1 MPYININEYDYT
13 ITGPKSIGGNIVA
26 IPINASDGPS
36 DRWVT
41 VHTYDDFVQLFSTDP
56 NPSGDFGSSWQ
67 YAANLLLR
75 NMSVCVRRITH
86 TLDDEGI
93 NKELLPGVSIAKA
106 IIKLKDTQSDSTGS
120 TTGLDENVIDLSN
133 VPNIGLTKLIL
144 SDAGRLD
151 KNPLYKTN
159 DNTVEGE
166 TKSDLFKNPLALEA
180 ATLDVKPKTIIV
192 NGEQQILSKEETGTF
207 ADVSCTNSEWDYIGR
222 THNSHHKFNGDD
234 PTDNVQM
241 SWIIENNPAGVLG
254 DFYVNE
260 DGHVVAYSEVSIK
273 NENQMAEGSK
283 TYPSQLAT
291 LNTKNLTTASFI
303 EVKYDKTN
311 KNIANVVWTY
321 SPTETT
327 TVTNHNFIVPPTIEY
342 GTNGVFKSETK
353 LKEFANN
360 SAYKSSLATG
370 NFAVVDKKDKI
381 YTYRSDVAAFGASD
395 ISTDN
400 INTPGTYG
408 KEITINFVTSGIAIN
423 TGIYRR
429 EYNWKNTGESGEV
442 DNGWEKAYH
451 DERYPELVFT
461 KYIHWE
467 NSNRL
472 IGSTPHQTIVGAT
485 RNINKITI
493 NENSNLTNTNINVSV
508 VTNEENKVKTNFQSQ
523 VISDTDEKRLTSGVV
538 GFTNNGTSVLNL
550 YSFKI
555 TQTGSKTIYDMGL
568 ESIKSANDPL
578 GKDSLLVLKDAD
590 GNVKELPIAK
600 TLTAY
605 DNAKYFIEIP
615 VGYSLYYNANVSNAT
630 LELEVTGSD
639 DIELDVHLF
648 KSNEGEYDLRFTSMS
663 GGYVTCKR
671 YSLPDVDVIETID
684 YNNYPVDDGR
694 GNINMFKVE
703 YLYPGSNGNQ
713 INVKL
718 QTLQNRG
725 IFLLVYRNNQFLEQI
740 ELCNF
745 RYRLGNNRVITLD
758 LELNKVEMW
767 NTLLSNFGIR
777 VDLATGMFDANKSS
791 IRPIVGK
798 YVSVYF
804 NENIITKGLNTLDYI
819 TLLYGQIKQGISNSN
834 TFNLQTG
841 KDPSD
846 EHVKHEVPN
855 CYEPL
860 KDKYRYDVTFV
871 SNGGYV
877 DDIIYPNE
885 ITKYY
890 NNVGSAYRL
899 IEDSMLSLAESRKD
913 CVAFLDVP
921 YDLPME
927 SVPSYF
933 SHISTSYAA
942 AYDPW
947 GLTTLETGATKWMP
961 PSFVQLY
968 THAKSIMNGNKMYL
982 PPAGVR
988 RAQAT
993 EVIKTSHELPSK
1005 YIKEW
1010 QDSDTP
1016 QFINPIIWI
1025 NGYDYTIYGQKTL
1038 FSVVS
1043 ASEKYQS
1050 ALQDLNVRL
1059 VANEVKKLIWATC
1072 INLTFELNTL
1082 MTWNEF
1088 RAKMEPTLSTM
1099 LGEGT
1104 LTDYE
1109 VIMDSTTMTQADL
1122 NSGHVCGTVRISVAR
1137 AATDWDINFEITP
1150 NNVTFNEIDYGSTY
1164 SE

>member
-41 VHTYDDFVQLFSTDP
+41 VHTYDDFVQLFGTDP

-260 DGHVVAYSEVSIK
+260 DRHVVAYSEVSIK

-630 LELEVTGSD
+630 LELEVTFQSP
-639 DIELDVHLF
+639 E
-648 KSNEGEYDLRFTSMS
+648 DLQR
-663 GGYVTCKR
+663 
-671 YSLPDVDVIETID
+671 
-684 YNNYPVDDGR
+684 
-694 GNINMFKVE
+694 
-703 YLYPGSNGNQ
+703 Q
-713 INVKL
+713 
-718 QTLQNRG
+718 
-725 IFLLVYRNNQFLEQI
+725 LVPHR
-740 ELCNF
+740 
-745 RYRLGNNRVITLD
+745 
-758 LELNKVEMW
+758 
-767 NTLLSNFGIR
+767 
-777 VDLATGMFDANKSS
+777 
-791 IRPIVGK
+791 
-798 YVSVYF
+798 
-804 NENIITKGLNTLDYI
+804 
-819 TLLYGQIKQGISNSN
+819 
-834 TFNLQTG
+834 
-841 KDPSD
+841 
-846 EHVKHEVPN
+846 
-855 CYEPL
+855 
-860 KDKYRYDVTFV
+860 
-871 SNGGYV
+871 
-877 DDIIYPNE
+877 
-885 ITKYY
+885 
-890 NNVGSAYRL
+890 
-899 IEDSMLSLAESRKD
+899 
-913 CVAFLDVP
+913 
-921 YDLPME
+921 
-927 SVPSYF
+927 
-933 SHISTSYAA
+933 
-942 AYDPW
+942 
-947 GLTTLETGATKWMP
+947 
-961 PSFVQLY
+961 
-968 THAKSIMNGNKMYL
+968 
-982 PPAGVR
+982 
-988 RAQAT
+988 
-993 EVIKTSHELPSK
+993 
-1005 YIKEW
+1005 
-1010 QDSDTP
+1010 
-1016 QFINPIIWI
+1016 
-1025 NGYDYTIYGQKTL
+1025 
-1038 FSVVS
+1038 
-1043 ASEKYQS
+1043 
-1050 ALQDLNVRL
+1050 
-1059 VANEVKKLIWATC
+1059 
-1072 INLTFELNTL
+1072 
-1082 MTWNEF
+1082 
-1088 RAKMEPTLSTM
+1088 
-1099 LGEGT
+1099 
-1104 LTDYE
+1104 
-1109 VIMDSTTMTQADL
+1109 
-1122 NSGHVCGTVRISVAR
+1122 
-1137 AATDWDINFEITP
+1137 
-1150 NNVTFNEIDYGSTY
+1150 
-1164 SE
+1164 

>member
-13 ITGPKSIGGNIVA
+13 ITGPKSVGGNIVA

-41 VHTYDDFVQLFSTDP
+41 VHTYDDFVQLFGADP
-56 NPSGDFGSSWQ
+56 NPNGDFGSSWQ

-86 TLDDEGI
+86 TLNEEGT

-106 IIKLKDTQSDSTGS
+106 IIKLKNIQTDDTSTLQ
-120 TTGLDENVIDLSN
+120 GLEKENLDL
-133 VPNIGLTKLIL
+133 IGTNLDKTKLVL
-144 SDAGRLD
+144 SDAGTIQP
-151 KNPLYKTN
+151 NPLYKVNTN
-159 DNTVEGE
+159 VVEGKD
-166 TKSDLFKNPLALEA
+166 KSDIYNTPLALEA
-180 ATLDVKPKTIIV
+180 DTKDVKT
-192 NGEQQILSKEETGTF
+192 EELEHEDNGTF
-207 ADVSCTNSEWDYIGR
+207 ADVACTNTEWFYIG
-222 THNSHHKFNGDD
+222 
-234 PTDNVQM
+234 P
-241 SWIIENNPAGVLG
+241 ENNPHYKYNTDVNTATKMQWIKENNPNGEIG

-260 DGHVVAYSEVSIK
+260 DDHVVVYRIAPIP
-273 NENQMAEGSK
+273 NENWIDASVI
-283 TYPSQLAT
+283 YPSQLADIDIT
-291 LNTKNLTTASFI
+291 GKTVDSFI
-303 EVKYDKTN
+303 DVKYDGENKTAVN
-311 KNIANVVWTY
+311 QVWTCT
-321 SPTETT
+321 PNAKTM
-327 TVTNHNFIVPPTIEY
+327 VTNHKYVGEFDSEKKLNEY
-342 GTNGVFKSETK
+342 ATN
-353 LKEFANN
+353 N
-360 SAYKSSLATG
+360 KSSLFTG
-370 NFAVVDKKDKI
+370 YFASVKNKPTLYQ
-381 YTYRSDVAAFGASD
+381 YTSDDNKFNQSALP
-395 ISTDN
+395 ISN
-400 INTPGTYG
+400 LETPGTYG
-408 KEITINFVTSGIAIN
+408 KNIEIPFAPTNKPVD
-423 TGIYRR
+423 TGIYRHKL
-429 EYNWKNTGESGEV
+429 NWENTGESGEV
-442 DNGWEKAYH
+442 KNGLENAYQ
-451 DERYPELVFT
+451 DELHPELVFT
-461 KYIHWE
+461 KKIHWR
-467 NSNRL
+467 NSGRL
-472 IGSTPHQTIVGAT
+472 IGSTEHQVLLGTT
-485 RNINKITI
+485 RNLNKLVINTT
-493 NENSNLTNTNINVSV
+493 SNLTSTTINLQYTGIDKDLISSR
-508 VTNEENKVKTNFQSQ
+508 FQSQ
-523 VISDTDEKRLTSGVV
+523 IINDTDEEHRLTSGIL
-538 GFTNNGTSVLNL
+538 GITNSGLSPLNI
-550 YSFKI
+550 YNFKI
-555 TQTGSKTIYDMGL
+555 TQRLDNSNTKTIYDMGL
-568 ESIKSANDPL
+568 DKITSSADPIN
-578 GKDSLLVLKDAD
+578 KDSLLILKDAD
-590 GNVKELPIAK
+590 GNIKELPLAK
-600 TLTAY
+600 TNSLFV
-605 DNAKYFIEIP
+605 DNKYYIEIP
-615 VGYSLYYNANVSNAT
+615 VGYSLYYNANMSNAS
-630 LELEVTGSD
+630 LELDFTGSE
-639 DIELDVHLF
+639 DIELYVHTF
-648 KSNEGEYDLRFTSMS
+648 KSNEGEYELKFSSNGPMS
-663 GGYVTCKR
+663 GIR
-671 YSLPDVDVIETID
+671 YSLSDSNVIENVD
-684 YNNYPVDDGR
+684 YDNIPVNDGH

-703 YLYPGSNGNQ
+703 YIYPGSNGNY

-718 QTLQNRG
+718 QTIQNRG
-725 IFLLVYRNNQFLEQI
+725 IYLLVYRNNQFLEQI

-745 RYRLGNNRVITLD
+745 RYRLGNNRVVTLD
-758 LELNKVEMW
+758 LDLNKVEMW
-767 NTLLSNFGIR
+767 NALLSNFGIR
-777 VDLATGMFDANKSS
+777 VDLATGAFDANRSTIK
-791 IRPIVGK
+791 PIVGR
-798 YVSVYF
+798 YVSIYF
-804 NENIITKGLNTLDYI
+804 NENIIKEDRGLNTLDYI

-846 EHVKHEVPN
+846 EHVKHEIPN

-860 KDKYRYDVTFV
+860 KDKYRYNITFIT
-871 SNGGYV
+871 NGGYV
-877 DDIIYPNE
+877 DDIIYANE

-890 NNVGSAYRL
+890 NNIGSAYRM

-927 SVPSYF
+927 NVPSYF

-947 GLTTLETGATKWMP
+947 GLVGLSTGVTKWMP
-961 PSFVQLY
+961 PSFIQLY

-993 EVIKTSHELPSK
+993 EVIKTNHELPSK

-1038 FSVVS
+1038 FSIVS